1 MERITGNV
9 YSILFFWSREHKMTR
24 SQRRSGTNGS
34 VSFVCRANSDI
45 YGKQERVA
53 VAGCLLFQVIN
64 IEMLL
69 PGHTD
74 RDYEGK
80 KSTGSV

>member
-1 MERITGNV
+1 M
-9 YSILFFWSREHKMTR
+9 
-24 SQRRSGTNGS
+24 
-34 VSFVCRANSDI
+34 
-45 YGKQERVA
+45 A

-69 PGHTD
+69 PGHTE

>member
-1 MERITGNV
+1 MD
-9 YSILFFWSREHKMTR
+9 
-24 SQRRSGTNGS
+24 GS
-34 VSFVCRANSDI
+34 VSFVWCANSDI
-45 YGKQERVA
+45 YCKQERVA

-74 RDYEGK
+74 RDYEGEKVNRKCIK
-80 KSTGSV
+80 KDFAPVKT